1 MYAVKGAFVTGDLFS
16 EPLAISVEL
25 TESLID
31 ELKEAKKIIDSVN
44 STEKYAHEHI
54 SVTVT
59 IFDIDYTLHEVDQST
74 EDDPIGFCVCESVDL
89 APSTDAEYYRF
100 DVHAH
105 VDRTEELSITLSVR
119 YGAETISTSM
129 PIDKMIKAYQ

>member
-25 TESLID
+25 TEALID
-31 ELKEAKKIIDSVN
+31 ELKEAKKIIDSFN
-44 STEKYAHEHI
+44 LAERYAHTHI
-54 SVTVT
+54 GITVM
-59 IFDIDYTLHEVDQST
+59 IFDIDYTLHEVDQSP
-74 EDDPIGFCVCESVDL
+74 EDDPIDFSICESVDL
-89 APSTDAEYYRF
+89 VSSTYTEDYRF

-129 PIDKMIKAYQ
+129 PIYKMIKAYR